1 MRPADERGMTPAVD
15 TDERG
20 APKRLG
26 DPEGAEQPTAPDRYL
41 PPPDACRK
49 IFRDHVYGLIVLDQ
63 DANIRWVND
72 AVQEL
77 TGFAPE
83 ETIGHNVTEYLHE
96 DSLALAA
103 KVMTE
108 IEERGDNGSP
118 VVLQL
123 LHADGSPVHFEVG
136 AVDYRDDPEINGLV
150 LRLRP
155 FESQLQLGR
164 LLSLLASGAPLP
176 ELLEPLVHSVRNMVR
191 NAEVSLTY
199 GWTGH
204 GFEHAV
210 GTRLP
215 PALTGACGA
224 DRGGCGDDA
233 GTLPWVQAFRSAKSI
248 LLADLTTL
256 PATLRRAAEAAGFF
270 ACWALPVVAPPDQQ
284 PVASVVI
291 WRGEPG
297 LPLISDKLV
306 LRQAE
311 QLSTVAFERCH
322 TEELLLRA
330 ARYDALTGL
339 ANRTFFFAELER
351 SPRPARPQTTAVLY
365 LDLDRFKQVNDTHT
379 HRVGDQVL
387 AEVASMLADNV
398 RPGDLVARLGGDE
411 FAVLCTGVS
420 TTEEVTAIAERLVCA
435 FHQPIQ
441 AGGRSLKVGLS
452 IGIALGWDHG
462 LSQDALMDAADHA
475 LYQAKRDGRGRWC
488 MAEPT

>member
-1 MRPADERGMTPAVD
+1 MMPAAN
-15 TDERG
+15 TDELG
-20 APKRLG
+20 ARVHS
-26 DPEGAEQPTAPDRYL
+26 DATAHASTADSYL
-41 PPPDACRK
+41 PPPGACRK

-72 AVQEL
+72 AVQVN

-83 ETIGHNVTEYLHE
+83 ETIGHNIAEYLHE
-96 DSLALAA
+96 DSLALA
-103 KVMTE
+103 VELMSE
-108 IEERGDNGSP
+108 IEERGTKGSP

-123 LHADGSPVHFEVG
+123 RHADGYWVHFEVG
-136 AVDYRDDPEINGLV
+136 AVDYHDDPEINGLAI
-150 LRLRP
+150 RLRP

-164 LLSLLASGAPLP
+164 LLSQLAGGAPLH
-176 ELLEPLVHSVRNMVR
+176 ELLEPLVHGVRNMLR
-191 NAEVSLTY
+191 NAEVSITY
-199 GWTGH
+199 GWNGH

-210 GTRLP
+210 DTGLP
-215 PALTGACGA
+215 PELTGALGPSGEA
-224 DRGGCGDDA
+224 GDDDPA
-233 GTLPWVQAFRSAKSI
+233 GTLPWVQAFHTGESV

-256 PATLRRAAEAAGFF
+256 PLTVRRAAEAAGFF

-284 PVASVVI
+284 PVASVVV

-297 LPLISDKLV
+297 LPLISDGLV

-322 TEELLLRA
+322 TADLLLRA

-339 ANRTFFFAELER
+339 ANRTYFFAELER
-351 SPRPARPQTTAVLY
+351 GPRPNRPKTTAVLY

-379 HRVGDQVL
+379 HRVGDRVL
-387 AEVASMLADNV
+387 AEVATILADNV

-420 TTEEVTAIAERLVCA
+420 TSEEVTAIAERLVCA

-441 AGGRSLKVGLS
+441 AAGRSLEVGLS
-452 IGIALGWDHG
+452 IGIAMGWDHG

-488 MAEPT
+488 LATPV